1 MATQTNDDSEPGLVA
16 QLDADLI
23 GRYLILTVVTLLIA
37 FPLLWMASTAL
48 KSSQALSAFPPQI
61 IPADPTLQPVITAL
75 TTGPWVQWFVN
86 TFIVVTGSVILEL
99 AVATPAAYA
108 LARRDFLGDRLM
120 YVSITAFLMI
130 PPQILI
136 LPVFIQFAQLR
147 LVGTFVG
154 LMIAYTLLFS
164 AFVTFLLSGFF
175 QTLPSDVEDAARIAG
190 IPEWK
195 IFLKIVLPLAKP
207 AIGIAAIFVFVFA
220 WNEFFWALVFLD
232 DRVLYTISIGLT
244 TFEGSQGQFAMNRL
258 MAMSIL
264 TSLPVLILFALTQER
279 FIQGITTGYEF

>member
-1 MATQTNDDSEPGLVA
+1 MAIKDNSEST
-16 QLDADLI
+16 LI
-23 GRYLILTVVTLLIA
+23 GQLNIDLVVRYLILIIVTLLIA

-48 KSSQALSAFPPQI
+48 KTSQALSAFPPSI
-61 IPADPTLQPVITAL
+61 IPENPTLEPTLTAL

-86 TFIVVTGSVILEL
+86 TFIVVTGAVILEL

-108 LARRDFLGDRLM
+108 LARRNFLGERLI

-136 LPVFIQFAQLR
+136 LPVFIQFAQLH
-147 LVGTFVG
+147 LIGTFIG

-195 IFLKIVLPLAKP
+195 IFLRIVLPLAKP

-232 DRVLYTISIGLT
+232 DQVLYTISIGLT
-244 TFEGSQGQFAMNRL
+244 TFKGTQGQFAMNRM

-264 TSLPVLILFALTQER
+264 TSLPVLILFAFTQER

>member
-1 MATQTNDDSEPGLVA
+1 MATSDNSKSRFSER
-16 QLDADLI
+16 LDVDLI
-23 GRYLILTVVTLLIA
+23 AKYAVLIATTLLIA
-37 FPLLWMASTAL
+37 FPLLWMVSTAL
-48 KSSQALSAFPPQI
+48 KTSQALSAFPPEI
-61 IPADPTLQPVITAL
+61 IPSDPTLQPTITAL
-75 TTGPWVQWFVN
+75 TSGPWVQWFVN
-86 TFIVVTGSVILEL
+86 TFVVVTGTVILEL

-108 LARRDFLGDRLM
+108 LARRDFLGERLI

-136 LPVFIQFAQLR
+136 LPVFIQFAQLH
-147 LVGTFVG
+147 LTGTFVG
-154 LMIAYTLLFS
+154 LMVAYTLLFS

-244 TFEGSQGQFAMNRL
+244 TFEGTQGQFAMNRL

-279 FIQGITTGYEF
+279 FIQGITTGYDF